1 MAFSSGTYTLA
12 SGNPLSSGQVITA
25 STFNTTL
32 SDIATALS
40 TCITKDG
47 TQTVTANIPHN
58 GYKITGLG
66 AATANGDAVRY
77 EQVPYLAGSSL
88 TLSGSSNIGVVLG
101 NAAETV
107 NVVGAAPSAT
117 TTVYINTGA
126 IQYYTSAATT
136 NWTLNIAFS
145 AGITLNTALAI
156 GQATSIAFLS
166 LQGSTAYYNSAVQID
181 GTTVTPY
188 WSTNAAPTKG
198 NASGIDVYTY
208 TIIKTA
214 NATYT
219 VLAAQ
224 TQF

>member
-12 SGNPLSSGQVITA
+12 SGNPITA
-25 STFNTTL
+25 GETITAANFNTTL
-32 SDIATALS
+32 SDLATALS
-40 TCITKDG
+40 LCVTKNG
-47 TQTVTANIPHN
+47 TQTITANIPLSS
-58 GYKITGLG
+58 YKLTGLG

-77 EQVPYLAGSSL
+77 EQVPFLAGSSL
-88 TLSGSSNIGVVLG
+88 TLSGASNIGVVMG

-107 NVVGAAPSAT
+107 NVVASYPAT
-117 TTVYINTGA
+117 TTTAYLNTGA
-126 IQYYTSAATT
+126 IHYYTSAAIQ

-145 AGITLNTALAI
+145 AGIALNTALAI

-166 LQGSTAYYNSAVQID
+166 LQSTTAYYNTAVQVD
-181 GTTVTPY
+181 GTSVTPY